1 MPRYR
6 IQVDVPAGTTQTDAV
21 EQSIEVEE
29 RAIQDGL
36 IFAPPGTAGTVRAE
50 LLFGEAR
57 LLPTAESDLT
67 VLPGTTDPAPI
78 RRTFERSPT
87 DLTLRAFAP
96 SSSFAH
102 TVTARIDVLSLDQ
115 LTQDVRVTDVSES
128 AVSATV
134 ADSPDPQDLQD
145 SG

>member
-6 IQVDVPAGTTQTDAV
+6 IQVEVPAGTTEANAV
-21 EQSIEVEE
+21 EQTIEVEE
-29 RAIQDGL
+29 RFVDSGL
-36 IFAPPGTAGTVRAE
+36 VFAPPGSAGTVRAE

-57 LLPTAESDLT
+57 LLPTAESDPT
-67 VLPGTTDPAPI
+67 VIPGSTDPAPI

-96 SSSFAH
+96 NSGFSH
-102 TVTARIDVLSLDQ
+102 TVTARIDALSLDQ
-115 LTQDVRVTDVSES
+115 ITQDVRVTEFTEP
-128 AVSATV
+128 AVSA
-134 ADSPDPQDLQD
+134 AEDQSPDPQDLQD

>member
-6 IQVDVPAGTTQTDAV
+6 IQVDVPAGTSQSNAV
-21 EQSIEVEE
+21 SKSIEVEE
-29 RAIQDGL
+29 QAVRDGL
-36 IFAPPGTAGTVRAE
+36 IFAPPGSAGTVRAE

-67 VLPGTTDPAPI
+67 VLPGATDPAPI

-96 SSSFAH
+96 QSNFPH

-115 LTQDVRVTDVSES
+115 VRQDVRVTEFADS
-128 AVSATV
+128 AVSASQGASV
-134 ADSPDPQDLQD
+134 DPQDLQD
-145 SG
+145 QE